1 MNTSIEFQEQNIT
14 ISVPAVSGSS
24 FALDFGTVSRIEA
37 SAEDYP
43 FYQGSYTV
51 TPKDEAQT
59 LATKNTTMTDD
70 VTVKQIPYYEVSN
83 EDGYTVYIGKEL

>member
-1 MNTSIEFQEQNIT
+1 MNLSVEFSEPLEIEVSVADNSSSI
-14 ISVPAVSGSS
+14 
-24 FALDFGTVSRIEA
+24 ALDFGTVSRIEA

-43 FYQGSYTV
+43 YYQGAYTV
-51 TPKDEAQT
+51 TPSDEAQT

-83 EDGYTVYIGKEL
+83 QTGSTVYIGKEL